1 MTIFVKVKTGAKIE
15 AVKKVDENH
24 YEVMTKEAPEK
35 GRANAAVIKLLA
47 DYFNVSSWQVSISA
61 GHTSKAKIVKIK
73 NQNEK

>member
-1 MTIFVKVKTGAKIE
+1 MTIFVKVKAGSRKDNVEKI
-15 AVKKVDENH
+15 DENH